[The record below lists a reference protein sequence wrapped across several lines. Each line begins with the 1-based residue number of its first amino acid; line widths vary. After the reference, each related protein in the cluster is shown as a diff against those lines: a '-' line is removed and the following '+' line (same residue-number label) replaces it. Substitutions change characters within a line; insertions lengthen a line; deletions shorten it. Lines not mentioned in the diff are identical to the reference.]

1 MSHILIT
8 GGAGFIGSHT
18 ADALL
23 AAGHRVR
30 ILDLLDPQIHGKARQ
45 FPLSL
50 DPRIERMR
58 GDVRRP
64 ADLAKSLKGIEIV
77 YHFAA
82 KTGVGQSMYD
92 VSGYV
97 DTNVGGTAAL
107 LEAIAGLKKPIKRLI
122 LASSRAVYGEGAAR
136 CPRHGKV
143 FPAKRLRTTLEQ
155 GNFQIRCPHCHRDVR
170 PIPTS
175 EDTRTDP
182 KSIYALTKQQQEDL
196 CLQAASAY
204 GLSVVILR
212 YFNVYGSRQALQNPY
227 TGVATVF
234 FNRLREGKP
243 ISLYEDG
250 LPTRDF
256 VHVLDVAQA
265 NLAAISPKIPSGT
278 IFNVGSGRAITV
290 RQLAQSLGRA
300 VGHFPVLENK
310 GEFRVGDIFACT
322 ANLARSR
329 QTLGYRPTVSL
340 KEGLA
345 EFTTWAKNQKESR
358 GQGYEQTV
366 KELDLHHLFGRS
378 ADVRPAAK
386 ASPL

>member
-23 AAGHRVR
+23 AAGHHVRV
-30 ILDLLDPQIHGKARQ
+30 LDLLDPQIHGKSRH
-45 FPLSL
+45 FPSTL
-50 DPRIERMR
+50 DPRVERMR
-58 GDVRRP
+58 GDVRQAR
-64 ADLAKSLKGIEIV
+64 DLAKALKGIDIV

-107 LEAIAGLKKPIKRLI
+107 LQAIAGMKKPVKRLI

-143 FPAKRLRTTLEQ
+143 FPAKRLRATLEQ
-155 GNFQIRCPHCHRDVR
+155 GHFQIRCPHCHREVR
-170 PIPTS
+170 PIPTP

-182 KSIYALTKQQQEDL
+182 KSIYAFTKKNQEEL

-212 YFNVYGSRQALQNPY
+212 YFNVYGSRQALKNPY

-243 ISLYEDG
+243 ISLYEGG

-256 VHVLDVAQA
+256 VHISDVVNA
-265 NLAAISPKIPSGT
+265 NVAALNPNVPSGS

-290 RQLAQSLGRA
+290 RQLAQSLGK
-300 VGHFPVLENK
+300 VMGHFPVLENK

-345 EFTTWAKNQKESR
+345 EFTTWAQNQKECE
-358 GQGYEQTV
+358 GHGYEQTV

-378 ADVRPAAK
+378 SGA
-386 ASPL
+386 